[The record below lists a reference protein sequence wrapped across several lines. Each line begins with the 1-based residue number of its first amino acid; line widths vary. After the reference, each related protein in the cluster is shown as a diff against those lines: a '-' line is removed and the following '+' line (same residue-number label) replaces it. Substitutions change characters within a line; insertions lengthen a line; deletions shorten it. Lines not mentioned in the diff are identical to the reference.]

1 MSGNDGV
8 REVENLEGLSLRTNE
23 KLPYFTA
30 ALAGAL
36 CMHANKTMNHM

>member
-8 REVENLEGLSLRTNE
+8 RKVENLEGFGLCTNV
-23 KLPYFTA
+23 KLPYFTP
-30 ALAGAL
+30 ALASAL